1 VRDLVLPRA
10 RLAAALALPLLLACI
25 HWQLLWGPRAVW
37 FASDDNAWQVLP
49 WLEMQARAWRSGQAP
64 LWDPWQYMGQ
74 PLIGQGQP
82 AAASPL
88 NWLLAAKPE
97 GAAGWLYLNVYFLL
111 IRWIGAGGMYRLAR
125 SLDCGRAVSVL
136 AGFAYATV
144 GEFAC
149 AMRPQMAMGAMWAP
163 WALRF
168 LLKSAGLVSRAPGAL
183 LRSST
188 AEMSDRGAAA
198 PLRHAALGGFFLGLC
213 WLGGHHQM
221 PLFLS
226 SGFALLWAM
235 AVLSGWRRAAGAAVF
250 FAMAALAG
258 ALQLLPLA
266 EYGRRAV
273 RWVGAEAPI
282 GWNEKIPLEIHR
294 QFSLK
299 TDSIPAVI
307 LPGYHGEFEAYHGA
321 LLLVLAAAGAWT
333 LRRSAGMPL
342 AALGLC
348 GPWLA
353 LGPAG
358 GLHKVLYRAAP
369 HFDKARAPEAALI
382 LLSLSLPA
390 LAAAGAEALF
400 RMERAARKRAAGLLA
415 AAGVAAGVW
424 VWRHAPGMDSA
435 WWSVLG
441 AVAIAALVWPGG
453 RRKVP
458 AWGALLVAVAA
469 ASLETAPLRERLFPA
484 VSSPE
489 ASRYLQMLA
498 AHEDIAGWLRTRG
511 GHWRVE
517 VDDAAIPY
525 NFGDWH
531 GVQQHQGYL
540 ASVTEN
546 IYRHELHTDHAKR
559 LFGVRFRVAL
569 NPSDSHPAEVF
580 RGASGVRVYESKAPL
595 PRVFIVHEA
604 AGLDNRLHA
613 AGALHAIRER
623 IGETTFLPGPV
634 PELQSCRGREEAR
647 IIGYGVNRVSVE
659 ARLACRGML
668 ILTDAWFPGWSAS
681 DGGRPL
687 RIHEACAAVR
697 GVVLEAGTHRVE
709 FVYRPASVIA
719 GGALSALACLLAA
732 VCARR
737 RGLH

>member
-1 VRDLVLPRA
+1 VRTPVLSRA
-10 RLAAALALPLLLACI
+10 RLAAALALPLLLACF

-37 FASDDNAWQVLP
+37 FASDDNAYQVLP

-97 GAAGWLYLNVYFLL
+97 GAAGWLYLNIYFLL
-111 IRWIGAGGMYRLAR
+111 IRWIGAAGMYRLAR
-125 SLDCGRAVSVL
+125 SLRCGRPGSVL
-136 AGFAYATV
+136 AGFAYAAV

-168 LLKSAGLVSRAPGAL
+168 LLKSAGLAPRTPGAL
-183 LRSST
+183 LRSSSAALT
-188 AEMSDRGAAA
+188 DGASAG
-198 PLRHAALGGFFLGLC
+198 PLRHAVLGGFFLGLC
-213 WLGGHHQM
+213 WLGGHPQM

-226 SGFALLWAM
+226 LGFALLWAV
-235 AVLSGWRRAAGAAVF
+235 ALLSGARRAAGAAVF
-250 FAMAALAG
+250 FSTALLAG
-258 ALQLLPLA
+258 AVQLLPLV

-273 RWVGAEAPI
+273 RWVGAAAPI
-282 GWNEKIPLEIHR
+282 GWNDKIPLEIHR

-299 TDSIPAVI
+299 VESIPAVVV
-307 LPGYHGEFEAYHGA
+307 PGYHGEFQAYHGA
-321 LLLVLAAAGAWT
+321 LLLLLAAFGAWA
-333 LRRSAGMPL
+333 LRRGAGGPL

-348 GPWLA
+348 GFWLA

-382 LLSLSLPA
+382 LLSLSVPA

-400 RMERAARKRAAGLLA
+400 RIEGAAKKRAAGLLA
-415 AAGVAAGVW
+415 VAGVAAGVW
-424 VWRHAPGMDSA
+424 VWRHAPVFNLA
-435 WWSVLG
+435 WWSVFG
-441 AVAIAALVWPGG
+441 AVAIAALIRLGG
-453 RRKVP
+453 LRKVP

-489 ASRYLQMLA
+489 ASRYLRMLA
-498 AHEDIAGWLRTRG
+498 AHRDIAAWLRARG

-517 VDDAAIPY
+517 VDDTEIPY

-531 GVQQHQGYL
+531 GLQQHQGYL
-540 ASVTEN
+540 AGVTEN

-569 NPSDSHPAEVF
+569 SPSDSHPAEVF
-580 RGASGVRVYESKAPL
+580 RGASGVRVYESEAPL
-595 PRVFIVHEA
+595 PRVFIVHA
-604 AGLDNRLHA
+604 ATGLDNRLHA

-634 PELQSCRGREEAR
+634 PELQNCRGREQAR
-647 IIGYGVNRVSVE
+647 ILDYGINRVTVE
-659 ARLACRGML
+659 ATLGCRGML
-668 ILTDAWFPGWSAS
+668 ILTDAWFPGWRAAA
-681 DGGRPL
+681 GGRAL
-687 RIHEACAAVR
+687 RIHEAYAAVR
-697 GVVLEAGTHRVE
+697 GVVLEPGTHRVE

-719 GGALSALACLLAA
+719 GGALTALACLIAA
-732 VCARR
+732 ACARR